1 MNPPPRKLPWTVII
15 GLLLLVMTLALA
27 FLLADLKSRGA
38 LKAHL
43 PVLGQV
49 ADFNLT
55 NQNNV
60 AVTLGDLRGQVW
72 AADIIFTRCPG
83 PCARMTRQM
92 KELEAALP
100 PESRAK
106 LVSLTT
112 DPEFDA
118 PEVLARYAERFNTDT
133 NRWTFLT
140 GTKKEIGHL
149 AIDSLK
155 LSMVEKKPEERASDD
170 DLFIHSTY
178 IVLVDK
184 HGQLRAVYHTDGEQ
198 ADWTKSKQNI
208 LNAIKQLEHEP

>member
-1 MNPPPRKLPWTVII
+1 MNPPSRKLPWTAVI

-38 LKAHL
+38 LKPRL

-49 ADFNLT
+49 ANFNLT

-92 KELEAALP
+92 KEIEVALP

-106 LVSLTT
+106 LISLTT
-112 DPEFDA
+112 DPEFDV
-118 PEVLARYAERFNTDT
+118 PEVLARYAERFNANT
-133 NRWTFLT
+133 NHWTFLT

-155 LSMVEKKPEERASDD
+155 LSAVEKKPEDRTSDD

-184 HGQLRAVYHTDGEQ
+184 RGQLRAVFHTDGEE
-198 ADWTKSKQNI
+198 ADWAKSKQEI
-208 LNAIKQLEHEP
+208 LGAIKQLEREP

>member
-1 MNPPPRKLPWTVII
+1 MNPPPRKLPWTVVI

-38 LKAHL
+38 LKARL

-92 KELEAALP
+92 KELETALP

-106 LVSLTT
+106 LISLTT
-112 DPEFDA
+112 DPEFDTPA
-118 PEVLARYAERFNTDT
+118 VLTMYATRFSAET